1 MRLARLLLG
10 ILLEAILPWSAPAHA
25 TTVAIVRPASASQI
39 MTEALG
45 RIRGELASV
54 GFATVMLDEPVMEG
68 AKNGHA
74 SRAWLEQLA
83 SRRGFDAAIAIMGDA
98 SPDSVQVWVVDKIT
112 KKSVVRTVPLG
123 PVAEEV
129 PKALSIRAIELL
141 RSSLLEIEL
150 IDNEKHPDPST
161 VPSPTVVQFIETRHL
176 ASGRERFGV
185 ELGGVAVM
193 SLDGVG
199 PAFLP
204 VLGFDWT
211 IHQALAGQVMLA
223 GLGTHP
229 TVGNQEG
236 AAEIAQA
243 YGLLGFCY
251 SFLREQRLRPFLVL
265 AAGVLHTSVQGRTES
280 PANQEQQANNWSFL
294 LDVGAGASLKLRDRL
309 FVSLALHTQM
319 ANPRLAIRVV
329 DEVVARSGGPNLA
342 LNLAMGAWL

>member
-1 MRLARLLLG
+1 MPLVRPLLG
-10 ILLEAILPWSAPAHA
+10 VLLEAILLWSTPAHA

-54 GFATVMLDEPVMEG
+54 GFATEMIDEPVMEDV
-68 AKNGHA
+68 KSGHA

-83 SRRGFDAAIAIMGDA
+83 SRRGFDAAIAIMGDS

-129 PKALSIRAIELL
+129 PKTLSIRAIELL

-150 IDNEKHPDPST
+150 FANEKHPDAST
-161 VPSPTVVQFIETRHL
+161 VPSPAVVQLIQTRRL
-176 ASGRERFGV
+176 VSRRERLGV

-204 VLGFDWT
+204 VLGFDWA

-236 AAEIAQA
+236 TAEIAQA
-243 YGLLGFCY
+243 YGLLGVCY
-251 SFLREQRLRPFLVL
+251 SFLHEQRLRPFVVL
-265 AAGVLHTSVQGRTES
+265 AAGVLHTSVEGRTES
-280 PANQEQQANNWSFL
+280 PANQELQGNRWSFL
-294 LDVGAGASLKLRDRL
+294 LDVGAGATLRLRDRL

-319 ANPRLAIRVV
+319 AKPRLAIRVV
-329 DEVVARSGGPNLA
+329 DEVVASSAGPNLA
-342 LNLAMGAWL
+342 LSLAMGAWL